1 MIKIKFL
8 DYLKLSLI
16 FLLGLGVIAVLI
28 LSVIGTK
35 IDRIG
40 AAIGLLISYGNTL
53 LGYAIISKSYS
64 RPINEFMALFYGGMI
79 FRFLLIFSILFVLIV
94 GLKLPMIAVLSSL
107 CFSYFVFLGLEIY
120 VVQKFAEKDRT

>member
-1 MIKIKFL
+1 MAKIKFL

-16 FLLGLGVIAVLI
+16 FFGGLVLFAVLI
-28 LSVIGTK
+28 LLFFGTK
-35 IDRIG
+35 FDRIG

-53 LGYAIISKSYS
+53 LGYAIISKGYN

-79 FRFLLIFSILFVLIV
+79 FRFLLIFSTLFVLII
-94 GLKLPMIAVLSSL
+94 GLELPVIAVLSSL

-120 VVQKFAEKDRT
+120 VVQKYSELDRN